1 MKRSTA
7 GAIVVLASVLATSL
21 CGCSS
26 SDRSSS
32 DPSGVGKKEEPIPIS
47 VAQAVLL
54 PITRKVE
61 GVGTLWPDDQVTVSS
76 QVEGQVDRVLVDVG
90 DTVRTG
96 QIMVVVNQEELR
108 YQVEQRTAT
117 MRKTMAQLGLTGE
130 QIEVKD
136 VKDLPEVK
144 RAAADVFDK
153 EQIFRRARDLYEKSL
168 TPKQDLDSAESRWLS
183 AKANYDVVLQQ
194 VKTLEAQLRSE
205 KADLELAQ
213 KKLRDAE
220 IRAPFAGFIQER
232 LVSPGQYLRVQT
244 PTMTI
249 VKPDPL
255 KLRADIPENM
265 ASWVQPGQKVEV
277 SGEAFPNKTFTGQ
290 IRRITPAVKEQS
302 RSFSIEAVIAN
313 STLALK
319 PGVFVKASVTT
330 AKVDTAVVIP
340 VDSLIYQLGAYKVL
354 VVEDGRLHE
363 REVKLGDQFGDKV
376 EAKEGLRAGESVA
389 LHPEKL
395 KSGEAVKVQDGSPR
409 L

>member
-1 MKRSTA
+1 MNRLSA
-7 GAIVVLASVLATSL
+7 GALLILASIGASLSGCSRATSA
-21 CGCSS
+21 
-26 SDRSSS
+26 S
-32 DPSGVGKKEEPIPIS
+32 DPSQLEKKEDVIS
-47 VAQAVLL
+47 VSAAPAALL
-54 PITRKVE
+54 PITRKIE

-76 QVEGQVDRVLVDVG
+76 QVEGQVDKVLVDVG
-90 DTVRTG
+90 DTVQTG
-96 QIMVVVNQEELR
+96 QIMVAVNQEELR

-117 MRKTMAQLGLTGE
+117 MRKTMAQLGLVGE

-136 VKDLPEVK
+136 VRELPEVK
-144 RAAADVFDK
+144 RAEADVFDK
-153 EQIFRRARDLYEKSL
+153 EQIVRRARDLYAKSL
-168 TPKQDLDSAESRWLS
+168 TPKQELDSAESRWIS

-205 KADLELAQ
+205 KADLALAQ
-213 KKLRDAE
+213 KKLRDAD

-232 LVSPGQYLRVQT
+232 LVSPGQYLRVQA

-302 RSFSIEAVIAN
+302 RSFSIEAVISN
-313 STLALK
+313 TNLALK

-330 AKVDTAVVIP
+330 AKVDTVVVIP

-354 VVEDGRLHE
+354 GVEDGHLHE
-363 REVKLGDQFGDKV
+363 REVKLGDQFDGKV
-376 EAKEGLRAGESVA
+376 EAKEGLRSGESVA
-389 LHPEKL
+389 MHPEKL
-395 KSGEAVKVQDGSPR
+395 KAGAAVRIQISSTPR
-409 L
+409 I